1 MDTQVYLI
9 KPFTNMHVGSG
20 KENAGIV
27 DNTIQRDVLTHLP
40 IIHSTSLKGALREY
54 AEKHKRCSKEDII
67 YVFGK
72 GNDKKGGKEQERV
85 DDVNHPGNFIFYCAN
100 LLSIPARS
108 DKFPFLNATCPLI
121 IEYFFKQIDL
131 LGGIIDEK
139 ERNAFEKLKLLF
151 IPLQTE
157 EKAICFDEAINGAVV
172 EFYDVKAVLKTIS
185 KDSLAVL
192 KNWIGNN
199 PVLVNN
205 DVFKKNIT
213 EKLPVIARNN
223 LENGQS
229 TNLWYEEIIPRET
242 VFYTFISA
250 PKGNRKIEFDKS
262 VLQIG
267 ANASVGYG
275 FSEMY
280 KPEKIKEELK

>member
-1 MDTQVYLI
+1 
-9 KPFTNMHVGSG
+9 
-20 KENAGIV
+20 
-27 DNTIQRDVLTHLP
+27 
-40 IIHSTSLKGALREY
+40 
-54 AEKHKRCSKEDII
+54 
-67 YVFGK
+67 
-72 GNDKKGGKEQERV
+72 
-85 DDVNHPGNFIFYCAN
+85 
-100 LLSIPARS
+100 
-108 DKFPFLNATCPLI
+108 LNASCPLI
-121 IEYFFKQIDL
+121 IDAFLKQTKL
-131 LGGIIDEK
+131 LGGVIDEK
-139 ERNAFEKLKLLF
+139 ERNAFKELLSV
-151 IPLQTE
+151 QTE
-157 EKAICFDEAINGAVV
+157 EKAICFDEAVHGAAV
-172 EFYDVKAVLKTIS
+172 EFYDVKAVLQTIP

-205 DVFKKNIT
+205 EVFQKNIT

-229 TNLWYEEIIPRET
+229 TNLWYEEIVPRET

-250 PKGNRKIEFDKS
+250 PEGNRKIEFDKS

>member
-1 MDTQVYLI
+1 MDTQIYLI

-40 IIHSTSLKGALREY
+40 IINSTSLKGALREY
-54 AEKHKRCSKEDII
+54 AKTRKKCSDDDIK

-72 GNDKKGGKEQERV
+72 GNDKKNGKEQE
-85 DDVNHPGNFIFYCAN
+85 DVGDINYSGNFIFYCAN

-108 DKFPFLNATCPLI
+108 DKYPFLNATCPLI
-121 IEYFFKQIDL
+121 IGDFLKQTKL
-131 LGGIIDEK
+131 LGDVISEK
-139 ERNAFEKLKLLF
+139 ERNVFEKLLS
-151 IPLQTE
+151 IQTE
-157 EKAICFDEAINGAVV
+157 EKAICFDEAVNGAIV
-172 EFYDVKAVLKTIS
+172 EFYDVKAVLQTIS
-185 KDSLAVL
+185 KDSLAIL

-205 DVFKKNIT
+205 EVFQKNIT

-280 KPEKIKEELK
+280 KPEKIKEELQ